1 MNNPTIWLFIIG
13 LFLAIILTV
22 LKVRGGMLIAIAVTA
37 IVGIPMGQTTMAN
50 SISIGDTFAQ
60 LPQTFGAI
68 FSAEGFPLCSPTCRS
83 CRSFC

>member
-1 MNNPTIWLFIIG
+1 MFIIG

-50 SISIGDTFAQ
+50 SISVGDTFAQ
-60 LPQTFGAI
+60 LPQTLVRS
-68 FSAEGFPLCSPTCRS
+68 SAPRALPVLRRRS